1 MVARFADLL
10 HRRRFAF
17 PILRVLAP
25 VTPVLVVSGVTG
37 RHNLL
42 RTLNP
47 IRVAGVAW
55 EEPPSPKGSPRD
67 PLE

>member
-17 PILRVLAP
+17 PILRVLA
-25 VTPVLVVSGVTG
+25 PVLVVSGVTG